1 MHYKLGAVNI
11 IQMKKSHIDYFPIKR
26 TIALNDTKDE
36 EKMELDELKSLLQS
50 INDRFAPIKEFLRK
64 IHPAGIV
71 ANPSYN

>member
-11 IQMKKSHIDYFPIKR
+11 IQMKKFHIDYFPIKR

-50 INDRFAPIKEFLRK
+50 
-64 IHPAGIV
+64 
-71 ANPSYN
+71 